1 MMAVSERTLSEF
13 LQHSGRVLP
22 DLAEGEVLLHR
33 RDGEDLVLMTRR
45 QSEALST
52 VLQAYFALSSGDG
65 AAIRTVL
72 PWLTFLPAEDQAT
85 CLRELREVGSAALH
99 SGRLSRLDETL
110 YAWEATGLAAWDAQ
124 RRRDMGRG
132 LPEDP
137 IDVAR
142 PAR

>member
-1 MMAVSERTLSEF
+1 
-13 LQHSGRVLP
+13 
-22 DLAEGEVLLHR
+22 
-33 RDGEDLVLMTRR
+33 
-45 QSEALST
+45 

-124 RRRDMGRG
+124 RRRDMGPG
-132 LPEDP
+132 L
-137 IDVAR
+137 AGR
-142 PAR
+142 PH